1 MANRRMFSLD
11 ITNSDPF
18 IEMDLATQAVYFQ
31 LAMSADDDG
40 FINSSLRTLRAIGG
54 SKDHVDELVKRNFII
69 RFESGILLIRHW
81 YMQNCIGKDRYHP
94 TVHKNEMSQVKL
106 INNIYY
112 LTTEPE
118 CIQVVNNLDTQVSIG
133 KFSKEKISKD
143 KDSEGERN
151 KDESPPSFIKP
162 TINELR
168 DYANSI
174 GYFNFNPEVFM
185 GYYSEHDWIDPHTH
199 KPIDWK
205 NRIDLWKARERTSSG
220 SSKPSKNPFNNFE
233 QHDYDFDALEKS
245 LLAN

>member
-1 MANRRMFSLD
+1 MAAKRMFLLN
-11 ITNSDPF
+11 IINSDAF
-18 IEMDLATQAVYFQ
+18 VDMSLSARGLYFH
-31 LAMSADDDG
+31 LAMEADDEG
-40 FINSSLRTLRAIGG
+40 FLSSALRITRSVGG
-54 SKDHVDELVKRNFII
+54 TKELLDELVDSGYLI
-69 RFESGILLIRHW
+69 RFDSGIYLIRDWFQH
-81 YMQNCIGKDRYHP
+81 NTIKPDRGSKTIHEAE
-94 TVHKNEMSQVKL
+94 KEQVKL
-106 INNIYY
+106 IKKVYY
-112 LTTEPE
+112 RIDDPKCLQNGSSLET
-118 CIQVVNNLDTQVSIG
+118 QYSLD
-133 KFSKEKISKD
+133 KNSKD
-143 KDSEGERN
+143 KDSEVESSE
-151 KDESPPSFIKP
+151 DESPPSFIKP

-185 GYYSEHDWIDPHTH
+185 AYYSEHDWIDPHTH